1 LMSLLRR
8 VPYVVA
14 GVLFFAGFP
23 AQIELIELLNEKSV
37 NLAFLDERC
46 ASIKYYSKGKEEI
59 EGNVMS
65 EEIKVAPMHKLIK
78 RAGADRVS
86 EESAVA
92 LGAALEEIGVKVA
105 REAIDYARH
114 AGRKTVKARD
124 VEIAAKKVL
133 ER

>member
-1 LMSLLRR
+1 MLLFWG
-8 VPYVVA
+8 VPYVFA
-14 GVLFFAGFP
+14 GVSFFSRSP
-23 AQIELIELLNEKSV
+23 AQLELIELLNEKSI
-37 NLAFLDERC
+37 NRAFFDERSG
-46 ASIKYYSKGKEEI
+46 SIKYLSKGKEEI

-65 EEIKVAPMHKLIK
+65 KEIKVAPMHKLIK

-92 LGAALEEIGVKVA
+92 LGVALEEIGVKVA
-105 REAIDYARH
+105 REAIDYAKH

>member
-1 LMSLLRR
+1 MD
-8 VPYVVA
+8 
-14 GVLFFAGFP
+14 
-23 AQIELIELLNEKSV
+23 EKSD
-37 NLAFLDERC
+37 NFALFAERC
-46 ASIKYYSKGKEEI
+46 GSIKYYSKGKEEI

>member
-1 LMSLLRR
+1 M
-8 VPYVVA
+8 P
-14 GVLFFAGFP
+14 GFP
-23 AQIELIELLNEKSV
+23 AARLLESMDEKSI
-37 NLAFLDERC
+37 NFALFGERC
-46 ASIKYYSKGKEEI
+46 GSIKYYSKGKEEI

-78 RAGADRVS
+78 RAGAVRVS

-92 LGAALEEIGVKVA
+92 LGEVLEEMGVKIAGV
-105 REAIDYARH
+105 AIDYAKH

-124 VEIAAKKVL
+124 VFAAKKVL